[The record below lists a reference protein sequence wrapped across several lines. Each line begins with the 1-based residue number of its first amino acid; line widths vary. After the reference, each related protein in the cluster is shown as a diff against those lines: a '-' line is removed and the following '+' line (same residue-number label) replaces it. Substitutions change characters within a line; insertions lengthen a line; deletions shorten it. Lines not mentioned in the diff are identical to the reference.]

1 MKYQTNKDL
10 VESQFYLKM
19 LDDFCKSGQ
28 VKIPDPASTVMPWDL
43 KEDPLKDYLIHLFT
57 LKVTIAETGEEV
69 QKFQRQVVN
78 SRIKSKI
85 FYETVGKFIVECVH
99 HMRFQR
105 QRAWTESHR
114 ADDVLDWTPFRRM
127 NEEVWRPLLDQIDEE
142 HRNDGFDKTFFLR
155 LFGEESIQANHNGE
169 IHDGDTDRLHSSIGA
184 SKAENWER
192 LVRDWKA
199 CIEQQVI
206 SKLKDFIA
214 LRQTHF
220 ESGLVRM
227 MDQITRNMKLK
238 GISEQRAVQAWEMM
252 KNAWTETEFE
262 RRLNEM
268 KIQDQYPEIKE
279 IVAKMGRVADANGK
293 DRLTIASGVDMKME
307 HSAGSDIEGIT
318 VGDDL
323 NSLLPLELAQ
333 YSDEDMEGLFIYK
346 YRTRRLQ
353 TFRYKSEMAKPS
365 RKLGFTHAS
374 RKGPMIVCLDTSAS
388 MYGTPERISSTLI
401 ALLEETAEE
410 LERDCFLIDFSV
422 STRAIDLM
430 EKRKAQRL
438 RKLGLNV
445 SAEDFS
451 LANSADSTDSSA
463 STASGN
469 SSFSDSGSHS
479 GFASTGRSVRRQPST
494 THLPFIG
501 GGTSAKKMMKQ
512 MFELLDNDGLHYVNA
527 DVLWITDFLIP
538 DPPQSMLARF
548 KEYRDTGTR
557 FYGIRI
563 VRDDDK
569 EPNTW
574 KNYFN
579 QIYTIKYRPLRRY

>member
-1 MKYQTNKDL
+1 MKYQTSKDL
-10 VESQFYLKM
+10 MEAQYYLKM
-19 LDDFCKSGQ
+19 LDDFCKTGQ
-28 VKIPDPASTVMPWDL
+28 VVIPESSGSAMPWNL
-43 KEDPLKDYLIHLFT
+43 KEDPLKDYLVHLFT
-57 LKVTIAETGEEV
+57 LEIILGTGEKV
-69 QKFQRQVVN
+69 RKFERQVVN
-78 SRIKSKI
+78 SKIKGKV
-85 FYETVGKFIVECVH
+85 FYDSVGKFIVECVH
-99 HMRFQR
+99 HIRFQR
-105 QRAWTESHR
+105 QRAWTETHR
-114 ADDVLDWTPFRRM
+114 ADDVLDWTSFKRM
-127 NEEVWRPLLDQIDEE
+127 DENVWHPLLNQLEME
-142 HRNDGFDKTFFLR
+142 HGDDGFDKSFFIR
-155 LFGEESIQANHNGE
+155 LFKG
-169 IHDGDTDRLHSSIGA
+169 DGAT
-184 SKAENWER
+184 KVENWER

-199 CIEQQVI
+199 CIERQTLQ
-206 SKLKDFIA
+206 KLKDYISI
-214 LRQTHF
+214 RQNNF
-220 ESGLVRM
+220 EAGLVRM
-227 MDQITRNMKLK
+227 MDQVTRNVKMK
-238 GISEQRAVQAWEMM
+238 GISEQRAVQAWELMT
-252 KNAWTETEFE
+252 NGWTETEFE
-262 RRLNEM
+262 RRLNQM
-268 KIQDQYPEIKE
+268 KVQDCYPEIKE

-353 TFRYKSEMAKPS
+353 TFRFKSEMSKPS

-401 ALLEETAEE
+401 TLLEETAEE

-422 STRAIDLM
+422 STKAIDLV

-438 RKLGLNV
+438 RKLGLTI
-445 SAEDFS
+445 SDEDV
-451 LANSADSTDSSA
+451 LGTDYTDSSA
-463 STASGN
+463 SS
-469 SSFSDSGSHS
+469 S

-512 MFELLDNDGLHYVNA
+512 MFDLLDNDGLRYVNA

-574 KNYFN
+574 KDYFN

>member
-10 VESQFYLKM
+10 AEAQYYLKM
-19 LDDFCKSGQ
+19 LDDFCKTGQ
-28 VKIPDPASTVMPWDL
+28 VVIPEPSANVMPWYL
-43 KEDPLKDYLIHLFT
+43 KDDPLKDYLVHLFT
-57 LKVTIAETGEEV
+57 LEVTLCTGEKV
-69 QKFQRQVVN
+69 RKFEKQVVN
-78 SRIKSKI
+78 SKIKSKV
-85 FYETVGKFIVECVH
+85 FYDSVGKFIVECVH
-99 HMRFQR
+99 HIRFQR
-105 QRAWTESHR
+105 QRAWTENHR
-114 ADDVLDWTPFRRM
+114 AEDVFDWTNFKRM
-127 NEEVWRPLLDQIDEE
+127 DENVWHPLLDQLAME
-142 HRNDGFDKTFFLR
+142 HEDDGFDKPFFIR
-155 LFGEESIQANHNGE
+155 LFAG
-169 IHDGDTDRLHSSIGA
+169 DGAT
-184 SKAENWER
+184 KNENWER

-199 CIEQQVI
+199 CIE
-206 SKLKDFIA
+206 
-214 LRQTHF
+214 RQTLSKQKNFISIRQNNF
-220 ESGLVRM
+220 ETGLVRL
-227 MDQITRNMKLK
+227 MDQVTRNIKTK
-238 GISEQRAVQAWEMM
+238 GISEQRAVQAWELMT
-252 KNAWTETEFE
+252 NGWTETEFE
-262 RRLNEM
+262 RRLNQM
-268 KIQDQYPEIKE
+268 KVQDRYPEIKE

>member
-10 VESQFYLKM
+10 VESQFYLKI

-142 HRNDGFDKTFFLR
+142 HRNDGFDKTFFLQ

-220 ESGLVRM
+220 ETGLVRM

-279 IVAKMGRVADANGK
+279 IVAKMGRVADADGK

-307 HSAGSDIEGIT
+307 HSSGSDIEGIT

-353 TFRYKSEMAKPS
+353 TFRYKSEMSKPS

-401 ALLEETAEE
+401 SLLEETAED

-430 EKRKAQRL
+430 AKRKAERL
-438 RKLGLNV
+438 KRIGITV
-445 SAEDFS
+445 VDSTEIPD
-451 LANSADSTDSSA
+451 NSADLSSDGQA
-463 STASGN
+463 
-469 SSFSDSGSHS
+469 H
-479 GFASTGRSVRRQPST
+479 TGRGVRRQPTT

-501 GGTSAKKMMKQ
+501 GGTSAKKMMSQ
-512 MFELLDNDGLHYVNA
+512 MFDLLDNDGLHYVNA

-538 DPPQSMLARF
+538 NPPQQMLARF
-548 KEYRDTGTR
+548 KEYKETGTR

-569 EPNTW
+569 EPNEW
-574 KNYFN
+574 KDYFN
-579 QIYTIKYRPLRRY
+579 HIYTIKYRPLRRY

>member
-127 NEEVWRPLLDQIDEE
+127 NEEVWRSLLDQIDEE
-142 HRNDGFDKTFFLR
+142 HRNEGFDKTFFLR

-169 IHDGDTDRLHSSIGA
+169 FHDGDTDRLHSSIGA

-220 ESGLVRM
+220 ETGLVRM

-307 HSAGSDIEGIT
+307 HSSGSDIEGIT

-353 TFRYKSEMAKPS
+353 TFRYKSEMSKPS

-401 ALLEETAEE
+401 SLLEETAED

-430 EKRKAQRL
+430 AKRKAERL
-438 RKLGLNV
+438 KRIGITV
-445 SAEDFS
+445 METYESSGIPGTSES
-451 LANSADSTDSSA
+451 PENSAGLSSDGQA
-463 STASGN
+463 
-469 SSFSDSGSHS
+469 H
-479 GFASTGRSVRRQPST
+479 TGRGIRRQPTT

-501 GGTSAKKMMKQ
+501 GGTSAKKMMNQ
-512 MFELLDNDGLHYVNA
+512 MFDLLDNDGLHYVNA

-538 DPPQSMLARF
+538 NPPQQMLARF
-548 KEYRDTGTR
+548 KEYKETGTR

-569 EPNTW
+569 EPNEW
-574 KNYFN
+574 KDYFN
-579 QIYTIKYRPLRRY
+579 RIYTIKYRPLRRY

>member
-1 MKYQTNKDL
+1 
-10 VESQFYLKM
+10 
-19 LDDFCKSGQ
+19 
-28 VKIPDPASTVMPWDL
+28 
-43 KEDPLKDYLIHLFT
+43 
-57 LKVTIAETGEEV
+57 
-69 QKFQRQVVN
+69 
-78 SRIKSKI
+78 
-85 FYETVGKFIVECVH
+85 
-99 HMRFQR
+99 
-105 QRAWTESHR
+105 
-114 ADDVLDWTPFRRM
+114 
-127 NEEVWRPLLDQIDEE
+127 
-142 HRNDGFDKTFFLR
+142 
-155 LFGEESIQANHNGE
+155 
-169 IHDGDTDRLHSSIGA
+169 
-184 SKAENWER
+184 
-192 LVRDWKA
+192 
-199 CIEQQVI
+199 
-206 SKLKDFIA
+206 
-214 LRQTHF
+214 
-220 ESGLVRM
+220 
-227 MDQITRNMKLK
+227 
-238 GISEQRAVQAWEMM
+238 
-252 KNAWTETEFE
+252 
-262 RRLNEM
+262 
-268 KIQDQYPEIKE
+268 
-279 IVAKMGRVADANGK
+279 
-293 DRLTIASGVDMKME
+293 
-307 HSAGSDIEGIT
+307 
-318 VGDDL
+318 
-323 NSLLPLELAQ
+323 
-333 YSDEDMEGLFIYK
+333 
-346 YRTRRLQ
+346 
-353 TFRYKSEMAKPS
+353 
-365 RKLGFTHAS
+365 
-374 RKGPMIVCLDTSAS
+374 MIVCLDTSAS

-451 LANSADSTDSSA
+451 LANSADSTDS

>member
-127 NEEVWRPLLDQIDEE
+127 NEEVWRSLLDQIDEE

-307 HSAGSDIEGIT
+307 HSSGSDIEGIT

-401 ALLEETAEE
+401 SLIEETAEE

-430 EKRKAQRL
+430 AKRKVERL
-438 RKLGLNV
+438 KKIGINIV
-445 SAEDFS
+445 EGVEDT
-451 LANSADSTDSSA
+451 ASA
-463 STASGN
+463 S
-469 SSFSDSGSHS
+469 
-479 GFASTGRSVRRQPST
+479 
-494 THLPFIG
+494 HLPFIG
-501 GGTSAKKMMKQ
+501 GGTSAKK
-512 MFELLDNDGLHYVNA
+512 
-527 DVLWITDFLIP
+527 
-538 DPPQSMLARF
+538 
-548 KEYRDTGTR
+548 
-557 FYGIRI
+557 
-563 VRDDDK
+563 
-569 EPNTW
+569 
-574 KNYFN
+574 
-579 QIYTIKYRPLRRY
+579 

>member
-10 VESQFYLKM
+10 AEAQYYLKM
-19 LDDFCKSGQ
+19 LDDFCKTGQ
-28 VKIPDPASTVMPWDL
+28 VVIPEPSANVMPWYL
-43 KEDPLKDYLIHLFT
+43 KDDPLMDYLVHLFT
-57 LKVTIAETGEEV
+57 LEVTLCTGEKV
-69 QKFQRQVVN
+69 RKFEKQVVN
-78 SRIKSKI
+78 SKIKSKV
-85 FYETVGKFIVECVH
+85 FYDSVGKFIVECVH
-99 HMRFQR
+99 HIRFQR
-105 QRAWTESHR
+105 QRAWTENHR
-114 ADDVLDWTPFRRM
+114 AEDVLDWTNFKRM
-127 NEEVWRPLLDQIDEE
+127 DENVWHPLLDQLAME
-142 HRNDGFDKTFFLR
+142 HEDDGFDKPFFIR
-155 LFGEESIQANHNGE
+155 LFAG
-169 IHDGDTDRLHSSIGA
+169 DGAT
-184 SKAENWER
+184 KNENWER

-199 CIEQQVI
+199 CIERQTL
-206 SKLKDFIA
+206 SKLKNFISI
-214 LRQTHF
+214 RQINF
-220 ESGLVRM
+220 ETGLVRL
-227 MDQITRNMKLK
+227 MDQVTRNIKTK
-238 GISEQRAVQAWEMM
+238 GISEQRAVQAWELMT
-252 KNAWTETEFE
+252 NGWTETEFE
-262 RRLNEM
+262 RRLNQM
-268 KIQDQYPEIKE
+268 KVQDRYPEIKE

>member
-127 NEEVWRPLLDQIDEE
+127 NEEVWRSLLDQIDEE
-142 HRNDGFDKTFFLR
+142 HRNDGFDKTFFLQ

-220 ESGLVRM
+220 ETGLVRM

-307 HSAGSDIEGIT
+307 HSSGSDIEGIT

-353 TFRYKSEMAKPS
+353 TFRYKSEMSKPS

-401 ALLEETAEE
+401 SLLEETAED

-430 EKRKAQRL
+430 AKRKAERL
-438 RKLGLNV
+438 KRIGITV
-445 SAEDFS
+445 METYESPGIPGTSES
-451 LANSADSTDSSA
+451 PENSAGLSSDGQA
-463 STASGN
+463 
-469 SSFSDSGSHS
+469 H
-479 GFASTGRSVRRQPST
+479 TGRGIRRQPTT

-501 GGTSAKKMMKQ
+501 GGTSAKKMMNQ
-512 MFELLDNDGLHYVNA
+512 MFDLLDNDGLHYVNA

-538 DPPQSMLARF
+538 NPPQQMLARF
-548 KEYRDTGTR
+548 KEYKETGTR

-569 EPNTW
+569 EPNEW
-574 KNYFN
+574 KDYFN
-579 QIYTIKYRPLRRY
+579 HIYTIKYRPLRRY

>member
-28 VKIPDPASTVMPWDL
+28 VKIPDPASTVMPWNM

-127 NEEVWRPLLDQIDEE
+127 NEEVWRPLLDQIDGE

-220 ESGLVRM
+220 EAGLVRM

>member
-10 VESQFYLKM
+10 IESQFYLKM

-28 VKIPDPASTVMPWDL
+28 VKIPDPTSTVMPWDL

-220 ESGLVRM
+220 ETGLVRM

-307 HSAGSDIEGIT
+307 HSSGSDIEGIT

-353 TFRYKSEMAKPS
+353 TFRYKSEMSKPS

-401 ALLEETAEE
+401 SLLEETAED

-422 STRAIDLM
+422 STHAIDLM
-430 EKRKAQRL
+430 AKRKAERL
-438 RKLGLNV
+438 KRIGITMME
-445 SAEDFS
+445 SAE
-451 LANSADSTDSSA
+451 ADA
-463 STASGN
+463 AP
-469 SSFSDSGSHS
+469 SDGDGQAH
-479 GFASTGRSVRRQPST
+479 TGRGIRRQPTT

-501 GGTSAKKMMKQ
+501 GGTSAKKMMTQ

-538 DPPQSMLARF
+538 DPPQQLLSRF
-548 KEYRDTGTR
+548 REYKETDTR

-569 EPNTW
+569 EPNAW
-574 KNYFN
+574 KEYFN
-579 QIYTIKYRPLRRY
+579 QIYTIRYRPLRRY

>member
-220 ESGLVRM
+220 ETGLVRM

-307 HSAGSDIEGIT
+307 HSSGSDIEGIT

-353 TFRYKSEMAKPS
+353 TFRYKSEMSKPS

-401 ALLEETAEE
+401 SLLEETAED

-430 EKRKAQRL
+430 AKRKAERL
-438 RKLGLNV
+438 KRIGITV
-445 SAEDFS
+445 VEAHASSGIPGTSETS
-451 LANSADSTDSSA
+451 DSSV
-463 STASGN
+463 GL
-469 SSFSDSGSHS
+469 SSDGQAH
-479 GFASTGRSVRRQPST
+479 TGRGVRRQPTT

-501 GGTSAKKMMKQ
+501 GGTSAKKMMSQ
-512 MFELLDNDGLHYVNA
+512 MFDLLDNDGLHYVNA

-538 DPPQSMLARF
+538 NPPQQMLARF
-548 KEYRDTGTR
+548 KEYKETGTR

-569 EPNTW
+569 EPNEW
-574 KNYFN
+574 KEYFN

>member
-10 VESQFYLKM
+10 AEAQYYLKM
-19 LDDFCKSGQ
+19 LDDFCKTGQ
-28 VKIPDPASTVMPWDL
+28 VVIPEPSANVMPWYL
-43 KEDPLKDYLIHLFT
+43 KDDPLMDYLVHLFT
-57 LKVTIAETGEEV
+57 LEVTLCTGEKV
-69 QKFQRQVVN
+69 RKFEKQVVN
-78 SRIKSKI
+78 SKIKSKV
-85 FYETVGKFIVECVH
+85 FYDSVGKFIVECVH
-99 HMRFQR
+99 HIRFQR
-105 QRAWTESHR
+105 QRAWTENHR
-114 ADDVLDWTPFRRM
+114 AEDVLDWTNFKRM
-127 NEEVWRPLLDQIDEE
+127 DENVWHPLLDQLAME
-142 HRNDGFDKTFFLR
+142 HEDDGFDKPFFIR
-155 LFGEESIQANHNGE
+155 LFAG
-169 IHDGDTDRLHSSIGA
+169 DGAT
-184 SKAENWER
+184 KNENWER

-199 CIEQQVI
+199 CIERQTL
-206 SKLKDFIA
+206 SKLKNFISI
-214 LRQTHF
+214 RQNNF
-220 ESGLVRM
+220 ETGLVRL
-227 MDQITRNMKLK
+227 MDQVTRNIKTK
-238 GISEQRAVQAWEMM
+238 GISEQRAVQAWELMT
-252 KNAWTETEFE
+252 NGWTETEFE
-262 RRLNEM
+262 RRLNQM
-268 KIQDQYPEIKE
+268 KVQDRYPEIKE

-451 LANSADSTDSSA
+451 LVNSADSTDSSA

>member
-127 NEEVWRPLLDQIDEE
+127 NEEVWRSLLDQIDEE
-142 HRNDGFDKTFFLR
+142 HRNDGFDKTFFLQ

-220 ESGLVRM
+220 ETGLVRM

-279 IVAKMGRVADANGK
+279 IVAKMGRVADADGK

-307 HSAGSDIEGIT
+307 HSSGSDIEGIT

-353 TFRYKSEMAKPS
+353 TFRYKSEMSKPS

-401 ALLEETAEE
+401 SLLEETAED

-430 EKRKAQRL
+430 AKRKAERL
-438 RKLGLNV
+438 KRIGITV
-445 SAEDFS
+445 VEVHESSGIPGTSES
-451 LANSADSTDSSA
+451 PENSAGLSSDGQA
-463 STASGN
+463 
-469 SSFSDSGSHS
+469 H
-479 GFASTGRSVRRQPST
+479 TGRGIRRQPTT

-501 GGTSAKKMMKQ
+501 GGTSAKKMMNQ
-512 MFELLDNDGLHYVNA
+512 MFDLLDNDGLHYVNA

-538 DPPQSMLARF
+538 NPPQQMLARF
-548 KEYRDTGTR
+548 KEYKETGTR

-569 EPNTW
+569 EPNEW
-574 KNYFN
+574 KDYFN
-579 QIYTIKYRPLRRY
+579 HIYTIKYRPLRRY

>member
-10 VESQFYLKM
+10 AEAQYYLKM
-19 LDDFCKSGQ
+19 LDEFCKTGQ
-28 VKIPDPASTVMPWDL
+28 VVIPEPSGSVMPWNL
-43 KEDPLKDYLIHLFT
+43 KADPLKDYLVHLFT
-57 LKVTIAETGEEV
+57 LEVTLCTGEKV
-69 QKFQRQVVN
+69 RKFERQVVN
-78 SRIKSKI
+78 SKIKSKV
-85 FYETVGKFIVECVH
+85 FYDSVGKFIVECVH
-99 HMRFQR
+99 HIRFQR
-105 QRAWTESHR
+105 QRAWTENHR
-114 ADDVLDWTPFRRM
+114 AEDVLDWTNFKRM
-127 NEEVWRPLLDQIDEE
+127 DENVWHPLLNQLAVE
-142 HRNDGFDKTFFLR
+142 HEDDGFDKPFFIH
-155 LFGEESIQANHNGE
+155 LFQG
-169 IHDGDTDRLHSSIGA
+169 DGAT
-184 SKAENWER
+184 KNENWER

-199 CIEQQVI
+199 CIERQTL
-206 SKLKDFIA
+206 SKLKSFISI
-214 LRQTHF
+214 RQNNF
-220 ESGLVRM
+220 ETGLIRL
-227 MDQITRNMKLK
+227 MDQVTRNIKTK
-238 GISEQRAVQAWEMM
+238 GVSEQRAVQAWELMT
-252 KNAWTETEFE
+252 NGWTETEFE
-262 RRLNEM
+262 RRLNQM
-268 KIQDQYPEIKE
+268 KVQDRYPEIKE

-401 ALLEETAEE
+401 ALLEETAEG

-438 RKLGLNV
+438 RKLGLTI
-445 SAEDFS
+445 SDEELLGTDD
-451 LANSADSTDSSA
+451 ADDTDSSA
-463 STASGN
+463 S
-469 SSFSDSGSHS
+469 SSSSSS

-574 KNYFN
+574 KDYFS

>member
-10 VESQFYLKM
+10 AEAQYYLKM
-19 LDDFCKSGQ
+19 LDDFCKTGQ
-28 VKIPDPASTVMPWDL
+28 VVIPEPSANVMPWYL
-43 KEDPLKDYLIHLFT
+43 KDDPLMDYLVHLFT
-57 LKVTIAETGEEV
+57 LEVTLCTGEKV
-69 QKFQRQVVN
+69 RKFEKQVVN
-78 SRIKSKI
+78 SKIKSKV
-85 FYETVGKFIVECVH
+85 FYDSVGKFIVECVH
-99 HMRFQR
+99 HIRFQR
-105 QRAWTESHR
+105 QRAWTENHR
-114 ADDVLDWTPFRRM
+114 AEDVLDWTNFKRM
-127 NEEVWRPLLDQIDEE
+127 DENVWHPLLDQLAME
-142 HRNDGFDKTFFLR
+142 HEDDGFDKPFFIR
-155 LFGEESIQANHNGE
+155 LFAG
-169 IHDGDTDRLHSSIGA
+169 DGAT
-184 SKAENWER
+184 KNENWER

-199 CIEQQVI
+199 CIERQTL
-206 SKLKDFIA
+206 SKLKNFISI
-214 LRQTHF
+214 RQNNF
-220 ESGLVRM
+220 ETGLVRL
-227 MDQITRNMKLK
+227 MDQVTRNIKTK
-238 GISEQRAVQAWEMM
+238 GISEQRAVQAWELMT
-252 KNAWTETEFE
+252 NGWTETEFE
-262 RRLNEM
+262 RRLNQM
-268 KIQDQYPEIKE
+268 KVQDRYPEIKE

-323 NSLLPLELAQ
+323 NFLLPLELAQ

-512 MFELLDNDGLHYVNA
+512 MFKLLDNDGLHYVNA

>member
-43 KEDPLKDYLIHLFT
+43 KEDPLKNYLIHLFT

-114 ADDVLDWTPFRRM
+114 ADDVLDWTSFRRM

-169 IHDGDTDRLHSSIGA
+169 IHEGDTDRLHSSIGA

-293 DRLTIASGVDMKME
+293 DRLTIASGVDMTME

>member
-10 VESQFYLKM
+10 VESQFYLKI

-142 HRNDGFDKTFFLR
+142 HRNDGFDKTFFLQ

-220 ESGLVRM
+220 ETGLVRM

-307 HSAGSDIEGIT
+307 HSSGSDIEGIT

-353 TFRYKSEMAKPS
+353 TFRYKSEMSKPS

-401 ALLEETAEE
+401 SLLEETAED

-430 EKRKAQRL
+430 AKRKAERL
-438 RKLGLNV
+438 KRIGITV
-445 SAEDFS
+445 VEVHESSGIPGTSES
-451 LANSADSTDSSA
+451 PENSAGLSSDGQA
-463 STASGN
+463 
-469 SSFSDSGSHS
+469 H
-479 GFASTGRSVRRQPST
+479 TGRGIRRQPTT

-501 GGTSAKKMMKQ
+501 GGTSAKKMMNQ
-512 MFELLDNDGLHYVNA
+512 MFDLLDNDGLHYVNA

-538 DPPQSMLARF
+538 NPPQQMLARF
-548 KEYRDTGTR
+548 KEYKETGTR

-569 EPNTW
+569 EPNEW
-574 KNYFN
+574 KDYFN
-579 QIYTIKYRPLRRY
+579 HIYTIKYRPLRRY